1 MHFEYFPESES
12 NPQNWANREANAL
25 HLLFKNEAWQSFF
38 PQGQEID
45 FVHPHQKRVNITLT
59 TIGWDGVD
67 LIKK

>member
-45 FVHPHQKRVNITLT
+45 FVHPLT